1 VDREDRLPVQLA
13 CSFPPK
19 PVFDEEKT
27 KILDKMK
34 SESPFLKAR
43 FYQEGVCDA
52 GRWDWPKPN
61 QPWKFL
67 NMAGAL
73 DIINSCYIDWG
84 PKGDRYL
91 QFDAEF
97 ENARNYSAL
106 ADDMYATG
114 KRFLFPLRLYE
125 NDGRFVKTVSNF
137 GNFWG
142 FGEGSF
148 VYIQEVKN
156 TNATFF
162 TKLPFEFGK
171 PFTYQV
177 QKDKITKISEL
188 LNFKPAQ

>member
-1 VDREDRLPVQLA
+1 MKLA
-13 CSFPPK
+13 
-19 PVFDEEKT
+19 
-27 KILDKMK
+27 
-34 SESPFLKAR
+34 SPFLQAKFR
-43 FYQEGVCDA
+43 QEMVVDA

-84 PKGDRYL
+84 PNGDRYL

-106 ADDMYATG
+106 TDDVYATG
-114 KRFLFPLRLYE
+114 KRFLFPLRLYD
-125 NDGRFVKTVSNF
+125 NDGRFVKTVSHF

-162 TKLPFEFGK
+162 TKMPFEFGK

-177 QKDKITKISEL
+177 QKDKISKVSEL
-188 LNFKPAQ
+188 IGFKPAQ